1 MLYEIRIIRI
11 PATESQAL
19 VVKASSTHAAMEAV
33 YIRPTVRAT
42 LAFLVSREEKIPLS
56 PAIVTAIYMYPIVD
70 EDSPHFTYCS

>member
-1 MLYEIRIIRI
+1 MRIIRI

-42 LAFLVSREEKIPLS
+42 LAFFVRCDENIPLS
-56 PAIVTAIYMYPIVD
+56 PAIVTAIYMYPIV
-70 EDSPHFTYCS
+70 EDDKPLFTYCS